1 MKVVGDERDDAV
13 EYRMTRTRQVEAEA
27 LGGNEEKQE
36 PGQQAPG
43 HLRVHGSISVLRGSY
58 RHIGG
63 CSEASLNNI
72 P

>member
-36 PGQQAPG
+36 PGQQAPRASSRAWID
-43 HLRVHGSISVLRGSY
+43 LRSPGI
-58 RHIGG
+58 
-63 CSEASLNNI
+63 I
-72 P
+72 PAHRRLQ